1 VRSVY
6 KVATADKKIAVL
18 EGTLMSDAS
27 TEQAAEAPTTESTD
41 TPDDTA
47 TPEAIAAPVPAEE
60 QSPSRKPWLG
70 LSPKQIIAGVLFAVL
85 AMFMSSVVPSIE
97 VAWVTGFLLLTIYLF
112 AFEVVGVDVAAA
124 TIMVLLGLTSLFA
137 PAMGLSAGLVDN
149 NHLFDGFASNA
160 VISIIAVM
168 IIGAGLDKTGVM
180 TKVAAFILKVGGT
193 TETRIIPI
201 ISSTVAIIS
210 SFMQNVGAA
219 ALFLPVVAR
228 ISARSGLPMSRLL
241 MPMGFCA
248 ILGGTVSMVG
258 SSPLILLNDLIL
270 TSNTALPAEQQMDTW
285 SLFSVTP
292 VGLALVATG
301 IAYFVLAGRFVLPT
315 GSKGSSN
322 KDNAMTYFQDIYGLD
337 YELFEVEVPLGS
349 ELNGKHLDEVE
360 HQDKIRVIASASGG
374 TLKHGQGAIS
384 RDTGIGEGVVLGIIA
399 SPVNLLAFVDKYELD
414 LHSSIEVFG
423 EAFAAT
429 KSGVAEV
436 VIPPSSNLIGKSAR
450 DVWMRKTYG
459 IAMVALHRNGET
471 LKEGESIRTMPLKSG
486 DTLIVHTTWEA
497 LARLQKDR
505 NFVVVTTEFP
515 HEDMRPQKVLH
526 AGIFFAIAL
535 SMVLFTDLRLSVAL
549 LTGAIGMILSGVLKI
564 EEAYTAVSWKTV
576 FLLAS
581 LIPLGLAVETS
592 GTAKWI
598 AEQTLSVVGT
608 MPIWVIQTA
617 VAVLA
622 TFFTLVMS
630 NVGATVLLVPLAVN
644 IAIGAGADPAVFALT
659 VAIATSNSFLIP
671 THQVNALIM
680 GPAGYRVADFMRA
693 GGIMT
698 ILFLVVMM
706 VMMNLVF

>member
-1 VRSVY
+1 
-6 KVATADKKIAVL
+6 
-18 EGTLMSDAS
+18 
-27 TEQAAEAPTTESTD
+27 
-41 TPDDTA
+41 
-47 TPEAIAAPVPAEE
+47 
-60 QSPSRKPWLG
+60 
-70 LSPKQIIAGVLFAVL
+70 
-85 AMFMSSVVPSIE
+85 
-97 VAWVTGFLLLTIYLF
+97 
-112 AFEVVGVDVAAA
+112 
-124 TIMVLLGLTSLFA
+124 
-137 PAMGLSAGLVDN
+137 MGLSGGLVDN

-180 TKVAAFILKVGGT
+180 SKVAAFILKVGGT
-193 TETRIIPI
+193 TESRIIPI
-201 ISSTVAIIS
+201 ISSTVGIIS

-248 ILGGTVSMVG
+248 ILGGTVTMVG

-270 TSNTALPAEQQMDTW
+270 TSNRALPTDQQMETW

-292 VGLALVATG
+292 IGLTLVATG
-301 IAYFVLAGRFVLPT
+301 IIYFVLAGRFVLPA
-315 GSKGSSN
+315 GSKGSKS
-322 KDNAMTYFQDIYGLD
+322 KDQAMSYFQDIYGLD
-337 YELFEVEVPLGS
+337 YELFEVEVPAGG
-349 ELNGKHLDEVE
+349 ELAGKRLDQIENVN
-360 HQDKIRVIASASGG
+360 KIRVIASATGG
-374 TLKHGQGAIS
+374 TLKHGQGEIA
-384 RDTGIGEGVVLGIIA
+384 RDTGISDGTVLGIIA
-399 SPVNLLAFVDKYELD
+399 SPSNLLEFVDKYELD
-414 LHSSIEVFG
+414 LHSSISVFG
-423 EAFAAT
+423 ETFAAT

-436 VIPPSSNLIGKSAR
+436 VIPPGSNLVGKSAR
-450 DVWMRKTYG
+450 DVWMRKAYG
-459 IAMVALHRNGET
+459 IAMVALHRDGET
-471 LKEGESIRTMPLKSG
+471 LKEGENIRGMPLKAG
-486 DTLIVHTTWEA
+486 DTLVVHTAWDA

-526 AGIFFAIAL
+526 AGIFFSIAL

-549 LTGAIGMILSGVLKI
+549 LTGAIGMVLSGVLKI

-598 AEQTLSVVGT
+598 AEQTLSVVGA
-608 MPIWVIQTA
+608 MPIWVIQAA

-644 IAIGAGADPAVFALT
+644 IAIGAGANPAVFALT

-680 GPAGYRVADFMRA
+680 GPAGYRVPDFMRA
-693 GGIMT
+693 GSIMT

-706 VMMNLVF
+706 LMMNLIF

>member
-1 VRSVY
+1 MSNVSDQPLPSTAENQTEKAPEKASPVRPRFGLNV
-6 KVATADKKIAVL
+6 KQLVAGALFTVVAL
-18 EGTLMSDAS
+18 WL
-27 TEQAAEAPTTESTD
+27 
-41 TPDDTA
+41 A
-47 TPEAIAAPVPAEE
+47 TI
-60 QSPSRKPWLG
+60 
-70 LSPKQIIAGVLFAVL
+70 
-85 AMFMSSVVPSIE
+85 VPSIE
-97 VAWVTGFLLLTIYLF
+97 IAWVTAILLLTIYLF
-112 AFEVVGVDVAAA
+112 AFEIVGVDVAAA

-137 PAMGLSAGLVDN
+137 PLMGLSAGLVDN
-149 NHLFDGFASNA
+149 THLFDGFASNA

-168 IIGAGLDKTGVM
+168 IIGAGLDKTGIM
-180 TKVAAFILKVGGT
+180 TKVAAFILHVGGT

-201 ISSTVAIIS
+201 ISSTVGIIS

-248 ILGGTVSMVG
+248 ILGGTVTMVG

-270 TSNTALPAEQQMDTW
+270 TSNKALPQTEQMATW

-292 VGLALVATG
+292 IGLALVATG
-301 IAYFVLAGRFVLPT
+301 IVYFVLAGRYVLPASQAT
-315 GSKGSSN
+315 KG
-322 KDNAMTYFQDIYGLD
+322 KDNAMAYFHNTYDLD
-337 YELFEVEVPLGS
+337 YELFEVEVPEDS
-349 ELNGKHLDEVE
+349 ELVGKQLDDVE
-360 HQDKIRVIASASGG
+360 HNDKVRVIASAAGG
-374 TLKHGQGAIS
+374 TMKVGPGTIA
-384 RDTGIGEGVVLGIIA
+384 RDTGISAGMILGIIA
-399 SPVNLLAFVDKYELD
+399 SPNNLLAFVDKYDLD
-414 LHSSIEVFG
+414 LHSSIEALG
-423 EAFAAT
+423 EIFAPT
-429 KSGVAEV
+429 RSGVAEV
-436 VIPPSSNLIGKSAR
+436 VIPPSSSLVGKSAR

-459 IAMVALHRNGET
+459 IALVALHRDGET
-471 LKEGESIRTMPLKSG
+471 MREGDSIRDIPLQGG
-486 DTLIVHTTWEA
+486 DTLVVHTQWDA

-515 HEDMRPQKVLH
+515 HEELRPQKLAH
-526 AGIFFAIAL
+526 AGVFFAIAL
-535 SMVLFTDLRLSVAL
+535 GLVLFSDLRLSVAL

-564 EEAYTAVSWKTV
+564 EEAYQAVSWKTV

-608 MPIWVIQTA
+608 MPIWVIQA
-617 VAVLA
+617 SVAVLA

-644 IAIGAGADPAVFALT
+644 IAIGAGANPAVFALT
-659 VAIATSNSFLIP
+659 VALATSNSFLIP

-680 GPAGYRVADFMRA
+680 GPGGYRVPDFMRA

-698 ILFLVVMM
+698 VLFLVVMLG
-706 VMMNLVF
+706 MMNLVF

>member
-1 VRSVY
+1 MSNGSEHAAQTPNVEPAPEPAVEKAPKPAVEKAPAAKPMLSVN
-6 KVATADKKIAVL
+6 A
-18 EGTLMSDAS
+18 
-27 TEQAAEAPTTESTD
+27 
-41 TPDDTA
+41 
-47 TPEAIAAPVPAEE
+47 
-60 QSPSRKPWLG
+60 
-70 LSPKQIIAGVLFAVL
+70 KQLIAGALFAAL
-85 AMFMSSVVPSIE
+85 ALYLSTVVPSIE
-97 VAWVTGFLLLTIYLF
+97 IAWVTGFLMLTIYLF
-112 AFEVVGVDVAAA
+112 AFEIVGVDVAAA

-137 PAMGLSAGLVDN
+137 PAMGLSQGLVDN
-149 NHLFDGFASNA
+149 KHLFDGFASNA
-160 VISIIAVM
+160 VMSIIAVM

-180 TKVAAFILKVGGT
+180 SKVAAFILKMGGT

-219 ALFLPVVAR
+219 ALFLPVVSR

-248 ILGGTVSMVG
+248 ILGGTVTMVG

-270 TSNTALPAEQQMDTW
+270 TSNRALPAEQQMDTW
-285 SLFSVTP
+285 HLFSVTP

-301 IAYFVLAGRFVLPT
+301 IIYFMIAGRFVLPVSQGT
-315 GSKGSSN
+315 KSK
-322 KDNAMTYFQDIYGLD
+322 DDAMSYFRNTYKLD
-337 YELFEVEVPLGS
+337 YELFEVEVPEES
-349 ELNGKHLDEVE
+349 ELVGKQLDDVEHLDRV
-360 HQDKIRVIASASGG
+360 RVIASASGG
-374 TLKHGQGAIS
+374 TMKVGPGTIA
-384 RDTGIGEGVVLGIIA
+384 RDTGISAGIVLGIIA
-399 SPVNLLAFVDKYELD
+399 SPKNLLEFVDKYELD
-414 LHSSIEVFG
+414 LHSSIDVLGEVFS
-423 EAFAAT
+423 AT

-436 VIPPSSNLIGKSAR
+436 VIPPSSNLVGKSAR
-450 DVWMRKTYG
+450 DVWMRKTFG

-471 LKEGESIRTMPLKSG
+471 MREGDDIRSTPLQGG
-486 DTLIVHTTWEA
+486 DTLIVHTQWDS

-515 HEDMRPQKVLH
+515 HEELRPTKVAH
-526 AGIFFAIAL
+526 AGIFFSIAL
-535 SMVLFTDLRLSVAL
+535 CMVLFTDLRLSVAL

-608 MPIWVIQTA
+608 MPIWVIQSS
-617 VAVLA
+617 VALLA

-644 IAIGAGADPAVFALT
+644 IAIGAGANPAVFALT

-680 GPAGYRVADFMRA
+680 GPAGYRVPDFMRA

-698 ILFLVVMM
+698 VLFLVVAM
-706 VMMNLVF
+706 VMMNLIF